1 MGAGVLHAG
10 LMRALEARL
19 RRLEAKHRPEGRVFC
34 LAWGR
39 TEEEAS
45 ERVSLARA
53 AGEVGPGDVVVMAR
67 WTDRHMPAS
76 RWVGSIGPSSA
87 ELDALLG
94 GIRCAMDGVDDRV
107 GEDADPD
114 PRVAAPGQLERC
126 AACRHG
132 ARGGAE
138 VRVRRSVEGS
148 SW

>member
-1 MGAGVLHAG
+1 
-10 LMRALEARL
+10 MRALEARL
-19 RRLEAKHRPEGRVFC
+19 RRLEAKHRPEGRVFF

-67 WTDRHMPAS
+67 WTGRDMPAS
-76 RWVGSIGPSSA
+76 RWVGSIGPFSA

-114 PRVAAPGQLERC
+114 PRLAALTDAQLVAMALG
-126 AACRHG
+126 
-132 ARGGAE
+132 
-138 VRVRRSVEGS
+138 VELR
-148 SW
+148 